1 MKYNLEEL
9 KESVRFKDIPLFV
22 AYIRDC
28 IKENPSLLEF
38 SIFEIV
44 DNVLFGFRA
53 NYDMKLVSAI
63 CTRLEDNFFKRIYLP
78 LDDEAINQQI
88 AQAKLALEDYQREVL
103 CEL

>member
-1 MKYNLEEL
+1 MLYNIEDLR
-9 KESVRFKDIPLFV
+9 ESVRYKDIPLFI

-53 NYDMKLVSAI
+53 NYEMKLVSAI
-63 CTRLEDNFFKRIYLP
+63 CNHVEDNFFKRIYLL
-78 LDDEAINQQI
+78 LDDATISTQI
-88 AQAKLALEDYQREVL
+88 SQAKLELEDYTREVL
-103 CEL
+103 GEI

>member
-1 MKYNLEEL
+1 MQYNIEQL

-28 IKENPSLLEF
+28 IKENPSLLQF

-44 DNVLFGFRA
+44 DNILFGFRA

-63 CTRLEDNFFKRIYLP
+63 CMRVEDNFFKRIYLP
-78 LDDEAINQQI
+78 LDDATINQQI
-88 AQAKLALEDYQREVL
+88 SQAKLALEDYTREVL
-103 CEL
+103 GEI